1 MAVDFVGKTVVY
13 AGSYSDEA
21 SEGIHAFAFDDETGE
36 LERMGGAGGIA
47 NPSFLALHPRGTFL
61 YAVTEVGKFE
71 GESSGAVAA
80 FSIDPASG
88 GLALLNRQATGGPG
102 PCHLTVDATGRCV
115 LAANYRGGSVCVLP
129 VAEDGRL
136 LERTD
141 FVQHQG
147 SSTHPKRQAGPH
159 AHSVTLDPTN
169 TFAYVADLGMDRVMI
184 YRLDPEEGRLSTNGD
199 PWYQA
204 HRGAGPRH
212 FAFGRNGWFAYLI
225 NELDST
231 VTVLRCDR
239 TRGGLERVQTISA
252 LPSDFE
258 GESTAA
264 DIHVHPSGRFA
275 YGSNRGHDS
284 IAVFAVNRE
293 TGRLRLVGHEST
305 RGETPRGF
313 ALAPTGE
320 WLVAANQNSDNIVVF
335 RIDAGTGRLTPT
347 GQEPAVPSPTCV
359 KFLSLNS

>member
-1 MAVDFVGKTVVY
+1 MADSGGKTIAYV
-13 AGSYSDEA
+13 GSYSDESA
-21 SEGIHAFAFDDETGE
+21 RGIHAFEFDVATGR
-36 LERMGGAGGIA
+36 LERLGGAGGVT
-47 NPSFLALHPRGTFL
+47 NPSFLALHPGGRFL
-61 YAVTEVGKFE
+61 YAVNETGQFAGE
-71 GESSGAVAA
+71 GSGAVAA

-88 GLALLNRQATGGPG
+88 GLTLLNRQATGGPG

-115 LAANYRGGSVCVLP
+115 LAANYRGGSVCVVP
-129 VAEDGRL
+129 IEADGRL
-136 LERTD
+136 GERTD

-147 SSTHPKRQAGPH
+147 SSVHPTRQTGPH

-169 TFAYVADLGMDRVMI
+169 TFACVADLGVDRVVI
-184 YRLDPEEGRLSTNGD
+184 YRLDPENGRLSPNAD

-204 HRGAGPRH
+204 RRGAGPRH

-239 TRGGLERVQTISA
+239 TRGGLEQVQTISA
-252 LPSDFE
+252 LPGDFE

-264 DIHVHPSGRFA
+264 DIHVHPSGRFV

-313 ALAPTGE
+313 ALDPTGE

-335 RIDAGTGRLTPT
+335 RIDTETGRLTPT
-347 GQEPAVPSPTCV
+347 GHEVEVSSPTCV
-359 KFLSLNS
+359 KFLSLNP